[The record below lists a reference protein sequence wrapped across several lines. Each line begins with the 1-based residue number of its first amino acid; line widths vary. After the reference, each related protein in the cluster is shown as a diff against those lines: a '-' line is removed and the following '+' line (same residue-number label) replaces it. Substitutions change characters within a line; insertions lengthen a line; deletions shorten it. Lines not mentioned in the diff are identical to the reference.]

1 PDGEE
6 RTSMIIRDITERK
19 RAEESLKR
27 HDKRLQNLHVVDRA
41 ILQGTESPEAIA
53 QTALQH
59 LSRLLNCQCASAGIF
74 SPGKDGML
82 IVASVI
88 NGATNPRIG
97 TIIAEDVY
105 GNLEILREGNAQ
117 IVENA
122 SGATA
127 PSPVCVFG
135 EKARSFIKVPLRSDR
150 GMIGVLLVGWNHPR
164 AITSEEAEIAGEV
177 ASQIA
182 IAFEHARLRR
192 ESECHAE
199 ELEQRVKERTA
210 QLEAFSYSVSHDL
223 RAPLRA
229 LSGYTQILIDDYS
242 PVLDDEGKRVCGVIS
257 DSARNMGALIDDL
270 LAFSRISRAAIR
282 VSPVDMAGMIESIFL
297 EATTAEERKRI
308 DLQIGRLPPAQG
320 DPVMLRHVWTN
331 LLENAI
337 KFSSKKKRAVIK
349 VSTRRRGAETVY
361 TVRDNGAGFDMQYA
375 GKLFG
380 VFQRLHSVKEFEGT
394 GIGLA
399 IVRSIIERHGG
410 QVWAEGRVG
419 KGATFHFT
427 LYREE

>member
-1 PDGEE
+1 
-6 RTSMIIRDITERK
+6 
-19 RAEESLKR
+19 
-27 HDKRLQNLHVVDRA
+27 
-41 ILQGTESPEAIA
+41 
-53 QTALQH
+53 
-59 LSRLLNCQCASAGIF
+59 
-74 SPGKDGML
+74 
-82 IVASVI
+82 
-88 NGATNPRIG
+88 
-97 TIIAEDVY
+97 
-105 GNLEILREGNAQ
+105 
-117 IVENA
+117 
-122 SGATA
+122 
-127 PSPVCVFG
+127 
-135 EKARSFIKVPLRSDR
+135 
-150 GMIGVLLVGWNHPR
+150 MIGVLLVGWNHPR
-164 AITSEEAEIAGEV
+164 AITFEEAEIAGEV

-192 ESECHAE
+192 ESECHE
-199 ELEQRVKERTA
+199 EALEQRVKERTA

-229 LSGYTQILIDDYS
+229 LSGYTQILMDEYS

-270 LAFSRISRAAIR
+270 LTFSRISRAEI
-282 VSPVDMAGMIESIFL
+282 SISSVDMAGMVESIFL
-297 EATTAEERKRI
+297 ESTTPEERERI
-308 DLQIGRLPPAQG
+308 DLQVGRLPPAQG
-320 DPVMLRHVWTN
+320 DPLMLRHVWTN

-337 KFSSKKKRAVIK
+337 KFSSKKKRTVIK
-349 VSTRRRGAETVY
+349 VSARRRGAETVY

-399 IVRSIIERHGG
+399 IVQSIIERHGG
-410 QVWAEGRVG
+410 QVWAKGRMG